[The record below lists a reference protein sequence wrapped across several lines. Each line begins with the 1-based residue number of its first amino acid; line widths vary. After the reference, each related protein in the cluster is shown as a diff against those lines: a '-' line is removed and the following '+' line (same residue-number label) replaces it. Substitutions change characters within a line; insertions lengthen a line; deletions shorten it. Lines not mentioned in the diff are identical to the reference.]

1 MPNHNKN
8 IEYKLSFVKS
18 TLNSVV
24 QIKSVQSLTSVDPL
38 TWSSKDFFLTLPTKE
53 LLLNLYQEEKNMES
67 KSGAYNTNMNKS
79 INKFNL

>member
-53 LLLNLYQEEKNMES
+53 LLLNLYQKERTWNQKV
-67 KSGAYNTNMNKS
+67 AH
-79 INKFNL
+79 IIPI